1 MTKEDVI
8 KFLEDNLID
17 HGSET
22 GIFHYQREGDSFDWT
37 MIYGGSAGHIG
48 ELGRDATLKEL
59 EDTDVLINEDE
70 GDWKDFTE
78 FNTNIVIKIIKAMLK

>member
-59 EDTDVLINEDE
+59 ELEV
-70 GDWKDFTE
+70 GRSRA
-78 FNTNIVIKIIKAMLK
+78 KIIFDYFNNTSE